1 MPELL
6 KIEEV
11 AKKLRLDS
19 TDKVYELMNKHHL
32 KWIDGITKARLV
44 LDEDLWEWV
53 RARSMTADQRAEES
67 RDE

>member
-11 AKKLRLDS
+11 AKALRLND
-19 TDKVYELMNKHHL
+19 TDKVYELMSKERL
-32 KWIDGITKARLV
+32 PWVEGITKARLV
-44 LDEDLWEWV
+44 LDEALWEWV
-53 RARSMTADQRAEES
+53 RARSMTADQRAIES